1 MPRTP
6 QDLIVSPFH
15 TAVDDC
21 NLLWPR
27 QRWLFPMFYTSL
39 TLLIA
44 SVALMGL
51 VFFNIFWNVP
61 TGLE

>member
-1 MPRTP
+1 MLRMP
-6 QDLIVSPFH
+6 QYLMVSPFH

-21 NLLWPR
+21 SLPRPR
-27 QRWLFPMFYTSL
+27 QRWLFPMFYTSM
-39 TLLIA
+39 TLLIV

-51 VFFNIFWNVP
+51 FLINLFWNVP